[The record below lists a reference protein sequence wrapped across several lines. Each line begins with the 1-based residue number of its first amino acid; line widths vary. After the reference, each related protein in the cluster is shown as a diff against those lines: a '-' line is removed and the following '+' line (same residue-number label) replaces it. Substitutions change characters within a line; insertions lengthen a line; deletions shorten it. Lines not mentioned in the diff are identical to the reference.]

1 MADAL
6 RSGRSGRKPVGVRV
20 SPSAPSARL
29 TQEDPP
35 VDATP
40 RDLDLAILAHLRGY
54 PEELRRFSNLIKQ
67 ANPHGRTAAEF
78 YLSRPVAEETFLAA
92 LIRFVRTGEDIVT
105 VVEAAELL
113 GIPPSALLEPA
124 HRDDLPAPLWG
135 EGRYRLWRRA
145 DVLARRAGRT
155 AGG

>member
-1 MADAL
+1 
-6 RSGRSGRKPVGVRV
+6 
-20 SPSAPSARL
+20 
-29 TQEDPP
+29 
-35 VDATP
+35 
-40 RDLDLAILAHLRGY
+40 
-54 PEELRRFSNLIKQ
+54 
-67 ANPHGRTAAEF
+67 
-78 YLSRPVAEETFLAA
+78 VAEETFLAA